1 MELGAPRPAA
11 PGVAEMAALGA
22 APNEQGAP
30 RHITRWSNTCF
41 KRYAV
46 RG

>member
-30 RHITRWSNTCF
+30 RHITRWSNTGF
-41 KRYAV
+41 EKYAA